1 VTPEHPPAIYSQCW
15 TGSEGGEG
23 DITVRFVKGETYC
36 ISFEEFKV
44 QFDDPGA
51 HVY

>member
-1 VTPEHPPAIYSQCW
+1 ML
-15 TGSEGGEG
+15 GSEG
-23 DITVRFVKGETYC
+23 DITVHFVKWNFY
-36 ISFEEFKV
+36 ISFEEFDA

>member
-1 VTPEHPPAIYSQCW
+1 MNTTATNSGHAQRR
-15 TGSEGGEG
+15 
-23 DITVRFVKGETYC
+23 DIMRFVKREAYC
-36 ISFEEFKV
+36 ISFEEFDA